1 MLITNSFFEFSYL
14 RNGVWDKFVNKLES
28 KTIDGLKA
36 RPVRDAN
43 YYLRF
48 RTLNEGQSD
57 FNSFVTS
64 NENDYAGLNG
74 RPIQCIQFQVFKND
88 NTKLTSRIVVMYRV
102 SIKDRWLPWVS
113 NADPEWMQSVFTKY
127 HFDGTLDTDSYYA
140 GNIGENI
147 NGLEIRIYDEQSVID
162 GGFTGGTSQVTLS
175 YMVDDL
181 NNWHNFTNAA
191 MADKMDGI
199 KIQTSANKNYYLEYQ
214 TKNEGFSDYLS
225 PVKSTGT
232 AYNDYAGLPG
242 NPIQLLHIHVCDRDG
257 ANITSGIVVMYRVHV
272 DNRWLPWVSNA
283 DPEWMR
289 DAAEKYN
296 LSGALD
302 TVSTYAGN
310 DGQNINGVEVRIFE
324 DDAPNPGMDDFTGDE
339 IKLNTQYMTG
349 SLDNWK
355 SFDRRV
361 YSTNIDGIKIQ
372 TDNSD
377 PFYFMYKSW
386 NYGNSGYYPVV
397 RSTGTAYND
406 YAGYP
411 GEPIQLLSIQ
421 VFDSNGNELNSEI
434 VVMYRV
440 SVNGRWLPWVSN
452 ADPEWMRSVQLQYD
466 LDGTL
471 DTVSTYAG
479 NAGQNIDGVEIRVF
493 RGQTDDHPLGD
504 LPGTTAD
511 VSLSYMRNSLNNW
524 TAFSNRVQTYPIEGI
539 KIQTSPSKEYYL
551 VYKSKNEGMSDYFS
565 SVKSTGTA
573 YNDYAGL
580 PGYPI
585 QLLNIQAYSKDGM
598 RLRTGIVVMYRVSV
612 DGRWLPWVSNADP
625 EWMRSV
631 QTKYSLGGTLDFQ
644 SGYAGNDGQNID
656 GVEIWVFEEND
667 SEETPPTP
675 SGEHKIINVGFIP
688 QNPDYPNGCESVST
702 VMALKYVGLGM
713 SVDHFIDNYLPMKTF
728 PFDPDIE
735 FGNDPRDSNGWG
747 CNAPVIKAAL
757 DKILAGTSYTAQMFI
772 GLSIDEI
779 CSRYIDNDI
788 PVIFWATQQMQQW
801 YYGNSWYCGNKH
813 IQWISPF
820 HCLLLVGYD
829 DNNYIFN
836 DPQDTHALTYYSKES
851 VRSAYTG
858 VGQQIVVITK
868 KEDDPPENMN
878 QLFDKSNYNSLKN
891 ELIQCVENDLSWVEV
906 LGKWHTSEETL
917 DIVLS
922 YDYTVTELCNEFG
935 LPKEIL
941 QTVFFR
947 EQRFDWF
954 LDTGADIVVAASY
967 SYDHALEKWMA
978 LPELEQ
984 MTTPQPQMPVGYRH
998 DCSTGLCQIFAST
1011 AINSINFAVD
1021 TGIIS
1026 DERKYDSENLED
1038 LEIIWYKLRD
1048 DDKFN
1053 LKCAVLTLMY
1063 EALSTLGYDDNFSD
1077 YTDDQIAML
1086 FTKYNSTDELPND
1099 YGKDCTNW
1107 YRIFKKYK

>member
-14 RNGVWDKFVNKLES
+14 RNGVWDKFVNKLEN

-36 RPVRDAN
+36 RSVRDAN

-64 NENDYAGLNG
+64 NENDYAGLKG
-74 RPIQCIQFQVFKND
+74 KPIQCIQFQVFKND
-88 NTKLTSRIVVMYRV
+88 DTKLTSRIVVMYRV
-102 SIKDRWLPWVS
+102 SVKDRWLPWVS

-127 HFDGTLDTDSYYA
+127 HFDGSLDTDSYYA

-147 NGLEIRIYDEQSVID
+147 NGLEIRIYDEQSVTD

-191 MADKMDGI
+191 MAAKMDGI

-242 NPIQLLHIHVCDRDG
+242 N
-257 ANITSGIVVMYRVHV
+257 
-272 DNRWLPWVSNA
+272 
-283 DPEWMR
+283 
-289 DAAEKYN
+289 
-296 LSGALD
+296 
-302 TVSTYAGN
+302 
-310 DGQNINGVEVRIFE
+310 
-324 DDAPNPGMDDFTGDE
+324 
-339 IKLNTQYMTG
+339 
-349 SLDNWK
+349 
-355 SFDRRV
+355 
-361 YSTNIDGIKIQ
+361 
-372 TDNSD
+372 
-377 PFYFMYKSW
+377 
-386 NYGNSGYYPVV
+386 
-397 RSTGTAYND
+397 
-406 YAGYP
+406 
-411 GEPIQLLSIQ
+411 
-421 VFDSNGNELNSEI
+421 
-434 VVMYRV
+434 
-440 SVNGRWLPWVSN
+440 
-452 ADPEWMRSVQLQYD
+452 
-466 LDGTL
+466 
-471 DTVSTYAG
+471 
-479 NAGQNIDGVEIRVF
+479 
-493 RGQTDDHPLGD
+493 
-504 LPGTTAD
+504 
-511 VSLSYMRNSLNNW
+511 
-524 TAFSNRVQTYPIEGI
+524 
-539 KIQTSPSKEYYL
+539 
-551 VYKSKNEGMSDYFS
+551 
-565 SVKSTGTA
+565 
-573 YNDYAGL
+573 
-580 PGYPI
+580 PI

-667 SEETPPTP
+667 SEDTPPTP

-735 FGNDPRDSNGWG
+735 FGNDPRNSNGWG

-757 DKILAGTSYTAQMFI
+757 DKILTGTSYTAQMFI

-779 CSRYIDNDI
+779 CSRYIDNGI

-801 YYGNSWYCGNKH
+801 YYGNSWYYGNKH
-813 IQWISPF
+813 IQWIAPF

-868 KEDDPPENMN
+868 KEIAPPENMN
-878 QLFDKSNYNSLKN
+878 HLFDKSNYNSLKD
-891 ELIQCVENDLSWVEV
+891 ELIQCVENDLSWIEV

-954 LDTGADIVVAASY
+954 LDTGVDIVVAASY
-967 SYDHALEKWMA
+967 SYDHALEKWKE
-978 LPELEQ
+978 LPEIEQ
-984 MTTPQPQMPVGYRH
+984 ATTPMPQMPVGYRH

-1011 AINSINFAVD
+1011 AIDSINFAVD

-1048 DDKFN
+1048 DDEFN

-1063 EALSTLGYDDNFSD
+1063 EAFSTLGYDDNFSD